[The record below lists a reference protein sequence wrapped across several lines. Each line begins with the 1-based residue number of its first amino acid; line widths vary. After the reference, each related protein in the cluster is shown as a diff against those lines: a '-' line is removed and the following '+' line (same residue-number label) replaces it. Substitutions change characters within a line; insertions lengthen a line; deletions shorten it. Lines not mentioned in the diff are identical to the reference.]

1 MTHVSSA
8 STSPASGSATAGTR
22 FLLELENTCAI
33 LRVYGEEHPAFR
45 RSADAAAANAVAP
58 LHISISSKGLAIDK
72 TAVDEPSL
80 ARFSKLL
87 RRFGLIGLDVETR
100 PTASQITSLV
110 IALGEL
116 ERAPPATAEVI
127 QRIAQASGGAIKAIP
142 LRLDHLRLVEGRTKG
157 KEPAAGPIP
166 LTSQSG
172 VGFVWREL
180 FSSTAIPSTVGP
192 TETARGGPVGSAPV
206 VAMPPQAA
214 RQLAQSFERSL
225 GPSPAPAQ
233 WGAMVD
239 GWVKQLA
246 QAGISPSALPAL
258 AAAATAQADAPQG
271 GEGQQP
277 ASGGRLDA
285 VSSFL
290 EALSPHLCQRLM
302 AETVAANVVSESVV
316 LALAQRLP
324 PGIVLGA
331 LSAVDRNNAQPSQAA
346 LALLRKVSSE
356 VSPDQVGRNA
366 PRTNDELVQTAASLE
381 RLLQSDREGAF
392 VPDEY
397 LRRRQELSRAPL
409 LPDESNPFAPP
420 DERETARHA
429 ADVVFQM
436 LSSAE
441 AEPGHAAAGL
451 EFLKHR
457 LLDWTRCGNFSH
469 AAEALSLAHR
479 LCVHEEPSLARAA
492 REVVSGPVELDDL
505 LLGAKHCVDRG
516 TAVRSVSEFL
526 QQCHGGAVARLLA
539 SDRLLAAA
547 GGATDDAVV
556 FDAMRH
562 VMANAPDYCMAD
574 VMAAIGDEPP
584 PVLLA
589 ILSRLDNA
597 DILKAVQSMVRHCS
611 GALRRVVLR
620 QVFERNI
627 PWPLPLTE
635 QLLKDEESG
644 VRRLAMMRLVRD
656 NDAAVAAGY
665 FEAASRSRDY
675 AIDVCLG
682 LAELLRPYRKNR
694 QVRQAYR
701 RWFWSRRR
709 WGTLFSLS
717 VGGGGNR
724 RRAS

>member
-1 MTHVSSA
+1 
-8 STSPASGSATAGTR
+8 
-22 FLLELENTCAI
+22 
-33 LRVYGEEHPAFR
+33 
-45 RSADAAAANAVAP
+45 
-58 LHISISSKGLAIDK
+58 
-72 TAVDEPSL
+72 
-80 ARFSKLL
+80 
-87 RRFGLIGLDVETR
+87 
-100 PTASQITSLV
+100 
-110 IALGEL
+110 
-116 ERAPPATAEVI
+116 
-127 QRIAQASGGAIKAIP
+127 
-142 LRLDHLRLVEGRTKG
+142 
-157 KEPAAGPIP
+157 
-166 LTSQSG
+166 
-172 VGFVWREL
+172 
-180 FSSTAIPSTVGP
+180 
-192 TETARGGPVGSAPV
+192 
-206 VAMPPQAA
+206 
-214 RQLAQSFERSL
+214 
-225 GPSPAPAQ
+225 
-233 WGAMVD
+233 
-239 GWVKQLA
+239 
-246 QAGISPSALPAL
+246 
-258 AAAATAQADAPQG
+258 
-271 GEGQQP
+271 
-277 ASGGRLDA
+277 
-285 VSSFL
+285 
-290 EALSPHLCQRLM
+290 
-302 AETVAANVVSESVV
+302 
-316 LALAQRLP
+316 
-324 PGIVLGA
+324 
-331 LSAVDRNNAQPSQAA
+331 
-346 LALLRKVSSE
+346 
-356 VSPDQVGRNA
+356 VGRNA

-409 LPDESNPFAPP
+409 LPDGSNPFPPP

-436 LSSAE
+436 LSSANS
-441 AEPGHAAAGL
+441 EPAHAAAGL

-457 LLDWTRCGNFSH
+457 LVDWTRCGNFSH

-479 LCVHEEPSLARAA
+479 LCVHEEPSLADAA
-492 REVVSGPVELDDL
+492 REVVSAPVELDDL
-505 LLGAKHCVDRG
+505 LLGARSCVDRE

-547 GGATDDAVV
+547 GGATEDAVV

-574 VMAAIGDEPP
+574 VLASVGDEPP

-597 DILKAVQSMVRHCS
+597 DILKAVQAIVRHCS
-611 GALRRVVLR
+611 GALRRVILR

-682 LAELLRPYRKNR
+682 LAELLRPYRKKR
-694 QVRQAYR
+694 EVRTAYR

-709 WGTLFSLS
+709 WATLFSLS
-717 VGGGGNR
+717 VGGGGRRGGNR
-724 RRAS
+724 RRDS